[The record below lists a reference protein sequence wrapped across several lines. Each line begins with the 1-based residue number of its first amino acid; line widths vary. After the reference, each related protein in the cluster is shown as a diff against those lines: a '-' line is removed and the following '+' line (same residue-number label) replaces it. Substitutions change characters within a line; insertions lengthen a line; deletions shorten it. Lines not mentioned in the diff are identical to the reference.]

1 MRSSATVKVP
11 PLPLPPPPPP
21 PLTTS
26 LTICQPP
33 PPTPPYQRLTKALQ
47 CDPRCGH
54 EVTIGRRIGLYRFCG
69 DIGRGNFSKV
79 KLAVHQLTRG
89 KRSCHLSII
98 LSINKYT
105 LIPITDKVAIKV
117 VDLDRAG
124 LDAKA
129 LRMLSSE
136 IATLECVHHPNILR
150 LFEVVETL
158 GRVYLVTEW
167 IRGGELYNH
176 ITQGGPL
183 REIHAA
189 PLLKQL
195 LLAVKHMHSLGYVH
209 RDIKAENV
217 LLLSEDRLKL
227 ADFGFST
234 QLINGANQKLD
245 TFCGSPPY
253 AAPELFSD
261 DHYIGAPV
269 DVWALGILLYFMVVG
284 NMPFRA
290 PTIPGLKAAI
300 LKGDYLLP
308 GQLSLPCIR
317 LIQRILIHIPA
328 HRPTID
334 DMLNSQF
341 VTCPKLSADL
351 MQWEI
356 NQHSK
361 PAKRSIFWV
370 RSKSHRLRKSAS
382 LRDRYAEV
390 VKKPAIS
397 MNTRQQD
404 EMFVQN
410 FLQPIEVGHE
420 FLMKEPP
427 VPVEQA
433 KRPTRRYLLCG
444 SLKKKV
450 TPLETEP
457 EKQLSNGVQ
466 CSSTK
471 INPWNI
477 QVAEDCPL
485 FKNYDAETGSC
496 IMLPTATEDLS
507 QLGALEFEA
516 RQLLAEM
523 GLSSEMLINA
533 RQSGPRSDIIG
544 AYRIVVNR
552 LQKQS
557 WLARK
562 HVEMALHVE
571 PKAEKRIERSCC
583 IL

>member
-1 MRSSATVKVP
+1 MRSSATVKPSLQTPVTTTTTST
-11 PLPLPPPPPP
+11 PLPP
-21 PLTTS
+21 

-33 PPTPPYQRLTKALQ
+33 APTPAYQRLTKALQ

-79 KLAVHQLTRG
+79 KLAVHQLTR
-89 KRSCHLSII
+89 
-98 LSINKYT
+98 
-105 LIPITDKVAIKV
+105 DKVAIKV

-189 PLLKQL
+189 PLFKQL

-317 LIQRILIHIPA
+317 LIQRILIHMPA
-328 HRPTID
+328 QRPTID

-341 VTCPKLSADL
+341 VTCPKLSAEL
-351 MQWEI
+351 MQYEL
-356 NQHSK
+356 NLHSK

-370 RSKSHRLRKSAS
+370 RKSQRLRKTAS
-382 LRDRYAEV
+382 LRERYAEV

-397 MNTRQQD
+397 MNTRQQN
-404 EMFVQN
+404 EMFVHS
-410 FLQPIEVGHE
+410 FLHPIEVGQPADPPPGSA
-420 FLMKEPP
+420 KEL
-427 VPVEQA
+427 EA
-433 KRPTRRYLLCG
+433 NGGESTKRAGPSRRYLFCG
-444 SLKKKV
+444 TLKKKI
-450 TPLETEP
+450 TPIETEP
-457 EKQLSNGVQ
+457 EKQLSNGGPAAG
-466 CSSTK
+466 K
-471 INPWNI
+471 MNPWSVE
-477 QVAEDCPL
+477 VAEDCPL

-496 IMLPTATEDLS
+496 VMLPTNTDDLS
-507 QLGALEFEA
+507 QLCALEFEA
-516 RQLLAEM
+516 RQLLAEL
-523 GLSSEMLINA
+523 GVSSQMLLTA
-533 RQSGPRSDIIG
+533 TPSGPRSDIIG

-562 HVEMALHVE
+562 HVEMALHLE
-571 PKAEKRIERSCC
+571 PKQEKRIERQCC

>member
-1 MRSSATVKVP
+1 MRSSATVKVTSAP
-11 PLPLPPPPPP
+11 PLTPLPPSA
-21 PLTTS
+21 TTP

-79 KLAVHQLTRG
+79 KLAVHQLTR
-89 KRSCHLSII
+89 
-98 LSINKYT
+98 
-105 LIPITDKVAIKV
+105 DKVAIKV

-290 PTIPGLKAAI
+290 PTIPGLKSAI

-328 HRPTID
+328 QRPTID

-341 VTCPKLSADL
+341 VTSPKLSADL

-361 PAKRSIFWV
+361 PVKRSIFWV

-410 FLQPIEVGHE
+410 FLQPIEIGHE
-420 FLMKEPP
+420 LLLQGSGQLKEPQST
-427 VPVEQA
+427 EQV
-433 KRPTRRYLLCG
+433 KRPTRRYMFCG

-450 TPLETEP
+450 TPMETEP
-457 EKQLSNGVQ
+457 EKQLTNGGQ
-466 CSSTK
+466 CVSAK
-471 INPWNI
+471 INPWNVE
-477 QVAEDCPL
+477 VAEDCPL

-496 IMLPTATEDLS
+496 IMLPTKTEDLS

-516 RQLLAEM
+516 RQLLAEL

-562 HVEMALHVE
+562 HVEMALHSE

>member
-1 MRSSATVKVP
+1 MSFERRYRDSSKTAAVDTNTLRSSATVKVTTTP
-11 PLPLPPPPPP
+11 TPLSTPLPP
-21 PLTTS
+21 

-33 PPTPPYQRLTKALQ
+33 APTPPYQRLTKALQ

-79 KLAVHQLTRG
+79 KLAVHQLTR
-89 KRSCHLSII
+89 
-98 LSINKYT
+98 
-105 LIPITDKVAIKV
+105 DKVAIKV

-189 PLLKQL
+189 PLFKQL

-317 LIQRILIHIPA
+317 LIQRILIHVPA
-328 HRPTID
+328 QRPTID
-334 DMLNSQF
+334 DMVNSQF
-341 VTCPKLSADL
+341 VTCPKLSLEL
-351 MQWEI
+351 MQLEL
-356 NQHSK
+356 NLHSK
-361 PAKRSIFWV
+361 PAKRSIFWA
-370 RSKSHRLRKSAS
+370 RKSHRLRKSAS
-382 LRDRYAEV
+382 LRERYSEV

-397 MNTRQQD
+397 MNTRQQN
-404 EMFVQN
+404 ELFVDS
-410 FLQPIEVGHE
+410 FLHPIELAHD
-420 FLMKEPP
+420 LPPSNTKEL
-427 VPVEQA
+427 EA
-433 KRPTRRYLLCG
+433 NGEATKRTSSGRRYLFCG
-444 SLKKKV
+444 TLKKKI
-450 TPLETEP
+450 TPIETEP
-457 EKQLSNGVQ
+457 EKQLSNGGPPAKL
-466 CSSTK
+466 S
-471 INPWNI
+471 PWSI
-477 QVAEDCPL
+477 EVADDCPL

-496 IMLPTATEDLS
+496 VMLPTNTEDLS
-507 QLGALEFEA
+507 QLCALEFEA
-516 RQLLAEM
+516 RQLLAEL
-523 GLSSEMLINA
+523 GLSSQMLINA
-533 RQSGPRSDIIG
+533 SPSGPRSDIIG

-562 HVEMALHVE
+562 HVEMALHLE
-571 PKAEKRIERSCC
+571 PKPEKRIERHCC

>member
-1 MRSSATVKVP
+1 MRSSATVKP
-11 PLPLPPPPPP
+11 SPQTQTPTTTTTTSTPLPP
-21 PLTTS
+21 

-33 PPTPPYQRLTKALQ
+33 APTPPYQRLTKALQ

-79 KLAVHQLTRG
+79 KLAVHQLTRLF
-89 KRSCHLSII
+89 RFA
-98 LSINKYT
+98 
-105 LIPITDKVAIKV
+105 DKVAIKV

-189 PLLKQL
+189 PLFKQL

-317 LIQRILIHIPA
+317 LIQRILIHVPA
-328 HRPTID
+328 QRPTID

-341 VTCPKLSADL
+341 VTCPKLSAEL
-351 MQWEI
+351 MQYEL
-356 NQHSK
+356 NLHTK

-370 RSKSHRLRKSAS
+370 RKSQRLRKTAS
-382 LRDRYAEV
+382 LRERYAEV

-397 MNTRQQD
+397 MNTRQQN
-404 EMFVQN
+404 EMFVHS
-410 FLQPIEVGHE
+410 FLHPIEAGQAAE
-420 FLMKEPP
+420 QPPGSAKEM
-427 VPVEQA
+427 EA
-433 KRPTRRYLLCG
+433 NGGESTKRAGPSRRYLFCG
-444 SLKKKV
+444 TLKKKI
-450 TPLETEP
+450 TPIETEP
-457 EKQLSNGVQ
+457 EKQLSNGGPAAG
-466 CSSTK
+466 K
-471 INPWNI
+471 LNPWSVE
-477 QVAEDCPL
+477 VADDCPL

-496 IMLPTATEDLS
+496 VMLPTNTDDLS
-507 QLGALEFEA
+507 QLCALEFEA
-516 RQLLAEM
+516 RQLLAEL
-523 GLSSEMLINA
+523 GVSSQMLITA
-533 RQSGPRSDIIG
+533 TPSGPRSDIIG

-562 HVEMALHVE
+562 HVEMALHLE
-571 PKAEKRIERSCC
+571 PKQEKRIERQCC

>member
-1 MRSSATVKVP
+1 
-11 PLPLPPPPPP
+11 
-21 PLTTS
+21 
-26 LTICQPP
+26 
-33 PPTPPYQRLTKALQ
+33 
-47 CDPRCGH
+47 
-54 EVTIGRRIGLYRFCG
+54 
-69 DIGRGNFSKV
+69 
-79 KLAVHQLTRG
+79 
-89 KRSCHLSII
+89 
-98 LSINKYT
+98 
-105 LIPITDKVAIKV
+105 
-117 VDLDRAG
+117 
-124 LDAKA
+124 
-129 LRMLSSE
+129 MLSSE
-136 IATLECVHHPNILR
+136 IGTLECVHHPNILR

-189 PLLKQL
+189 PLFKQL

-234 QLINGANQKLD
+234 QLINGPNQKLD

-290 PTIPGLKAAI
+290 PTIPGLKSAI
-300 LKGDYLLP
+300 LKGDYLIP

-328 HRPTID
+328 QRPSID
-334 DMLNSQF
+334 DILNSQF
-341 VTCPKLSADL
+341 VQCPTLSAEL
-351 MQWEI
+351 MQHEI
-356 NQHSK
+356 NLHSK
-361 PAKRSIFWV
+361 PSKRSIFWV
-370 RSKSHRLRKSAS
+370 RSKSQRLRKSAS

-390 VKKPAIS
+390 VKKPPIS

-404 EMFVQN
+404 EMFVPN
-410 FLQPIEVGHE
+410 FLQPIEVGHV
-420 FLMKEPP
+420 LMLI
-427 VPVEQA
+427 QA
-433 KRPTRRYLLCG
+433 KDPSASEATPVKRPARRFLLCG

-450 TPLETEP
+450 TPIETEP
-457 EKQLSNGVQ
+457 EKQLSNGKL
-466 CSSTK
+466 SAR
-471 INPWNI
+471 NI
-477 QVAEDCPL
+477 EVAVDCPL

-496 IMLPTATEDLS
+496 IMLPTPTDDLS
-507 QLGALEFEA
+507 ELTALEFEA

-523 GLSSEMLINA
+523 GLNTEMLINA
-533 RQSGPRSDIIG
+533 RPSGPRSDIIG

-562 HVEMALHVE
+562 HVEMALHME
-571 PKAEKRIERSCC
+571 PNAKKGADRDKRAERSCC

>member
-1 MRSSATVKVP
+1 
-11 PLPLPPPPPP
+11 
-21 PLTTS
+21 
-26 LTICQPP
+26 
-33 PPTPPYQRLTKALQ
+33 
-47 CDPRCGH
+47 
-54 EVTIGRRIGLYRFCG
+54 
-69 DIGRGNFSKV
+69 
-79 KLAVHQLTRG
+79 
-89 KRSCHLSII
+89 
-98 LSINKYT
+98 
-105 LIPITDKVAIKV
+105 
-117 VDLDRAG
+117 
-124 LDAKA
+124 
-129 LRMLSSE
+129 
-136 IATLECVHHPNILR
+136 
-150 LFEVVETL
+150 
-158 GRVYLVTEW
+158 
-167 IRGGELYNH
+167 
-176 ITQGGPL
+176 
-183 REIHAA
+183 
-189 PLLKQL
+189 
-195 LLAVKHMHSLGYVH
+195 MHSLGYVH

-234 QLINGANQKLD
+234 QLINGKSICKQTLNTHSAICNAPSGANQKLD

-290 PTIPGLKAAI
+290 PTIPGLKSAI

-317 LIQRILIHIPA
+317 LIQRVLIHIPA
-328 HRPTID
+328 QRPTID

-351 MQWEI
+351 MQHEI
-356 NQHSK
+356 NLHSK
-361 PAKRSIFWV
+361 PVKRSIFWV
-370 RSKSHRLRKSAS
+370 RTKSHRLRKSAS

-410 FLQPIEVGHE
+410 FLQPIELGHE
-420 FLMKEPP
+420 LLLQPPNHLKEATAEP
-427 VPVEQA
+427 V
-433 KRPTRRYLLCG
+433 KRPARRYLLCG
-444 SLKKKV
+444 TLKKKV
-450 TPLETEP
+450 TPMETEP
-457 EKQLSNGVQ
+457 EKQLS
-466 CSSTK
+466 TAAK
-471 INPWNI
+471 INPWNVE
-477 QVAEDCPL
+477 VAEDCPL

-496 IMLPTATEDLS
+496 VMLPTATEDLS

-516 RQLLAEM
+516 RQLLSEL
-523 GLSSEMLINA
+523 GLSSEMLLNA

-562 HVEMALHVE
+562 HVEMALHSE
-571 PKAEKRIERSCC
+571 PKVEKRIERSCC

>member
-1 MRSSATVKVP
+1 
-11 PLPLPPPPPP
+11 
-21 PLTTS
+21 
-26 LTICQPP
+26 
-33 PPTPPYQRLTKALQ
+33 
-47 CDPRCGH
+47 
-54 EVTIGRRIGLYRFCG
+54 
-69 DIGRGNFSKV
+69 
-79 KLAVHQLTRG
+79 
-89 KRSCHLSII
+89 
-98 LSINKYT
+98 
-105 LIPITDKVAIKV
+105 
-117 VDLDRAG
+117 
-124 LDAKA
+124 
-129 LRMLSSE
+129 MLSSE

-189 PLLKQL
+189 PLFKQL

-317 LIQRILIHIPA
+317 LIQRILIHVPA
-328 HRPTID
+328 QRPTID

-341 VTCPKLSADL
+341 VSCPKLSVEL
-351 MQWEI
+351 MQQEL
-356 NQHSK
+356 NLHSK
-361 PAKRSIFWV
+361 PAKRNIFWV
-370 RSKSHRLRKSAS
+370 RKSHRLSKTAS
-382 LRDRYAEV
+382 LRERYTEL

-404 EMFVQN
+404 ELFTQS
-410 FLQPIEVGHE
+410 FLQPIELNSQEQPV
-420 FLMKEPP
+420 LLNSSKEL
-427 VPVEQA
+427 EAIGESKQRA
-433 KRPTRRYLLCG
+433 GTARRYLFCG
-444 SLKKKV
+444 TLKKKI
-450 TPLETEP
+450 TPIETEP
-457 EKQLSNGVQ
+457 EKQLSNGMMPPAKL
-466 CSSTK
+466 S
-471 INPWNI
+471 PWSI
-477 QVAEDCPL
+477 EVADDCPL
-485 FKNYDAETGSC
+485 FKNYDAETGGC
-496 IMLPTATEDLS
+496 VMLPTNTDDLS
-507 QLGALEFEA
+507 QLCALEFEA
-516 RQLLAEM
+516 RQLLAEL
-523 GLSSEMLINA
+523 GVTSQMLINA
-533 RQSGPRSDIIG
+533 IPSGPRSDIIG

-562 HVEMALHVE
+562 HVEMALHLE
-571 PKAEKRIERSCC
+571 PKPEKRIERQCC

>member
-1 MRSSATVKVP
+1 MFR
-11 PLPLPPPPPP
+11 
-21 PLTTS
+21 
-26 LTICQPP
+26 
-33 PPTPPYQRLTKALQ
+33 
-47 CDPRCGH
+47 
-54 EVTIGRRIGLYRFCG
+54 VTIGRRIGLYRFCG

-79 KLAVHQLTRG
+79 KLAVHQLTR
-89 KRSCHLSII
+89 
-98 LSINKYT
+98 
-105 LIPITDKVAIKV
+105 DKVAIKV

-189 PLLKQL
+189 PLFKQL

-317 LIQRILIHIPA
+317 LIQRVLIHIPA
-328 HRPTID
+328 QRPTID

-351 MQWEI
+351 MQYEI
-356 NQHSK
+356 NLHSK
-361 PAKRSIFWV
+361 PVKRSIFWV
-370 RSKSHRLRKSAS
+370 RTKSHRLRKSAS

-410 FLQPIEVGHE
+410 FLQPIELGHE
-420 FLMKEPP
+420 LLLQVPSQVKEATAEP
-427 VPVEQA
+427 A
-433 KRPTRRYLLCG
+433 KRPGRRYLLCG
-444 SLKKKV
+444 TLKKKV
-450 TPLETEP
+450 TPMETEP
-457 EKQLSNGVQ
+457 EKQLSCSNGSQ
-466 CSSTK
+466 CPSAK
-471 INPWNI
+471 INPWNVE
-477 QVAEDCPL
+477 VAEDCPL

-496 IMLPTATEDLS
+496 VMLPTATEDLS
-507 QLGALEFEA
+507 KLGALEFEA
-516 RQLLAEM
+516 RQLLAEL
-523 GLSSEMLINA
+523 GLSSEMLLNA

-562 HVEMALHVE
+562 HVEMALHIE
-571 PKAEKRIERSCC
+571 PKVEKRIERSCC

>member
-1 MRSSATVKVP
+1 
-11 PLPLPPPPPP
+11 
-21 PLTTS
+21 
-26 LTICQPP
+26 Q
-33 PPTPPYQRLTKALQ
+33 
-47 CDPRCGH
+47 
-54 EVTIGRRIGLYRFCG
+54 VTIGRRIGLYRFCG

-79 KLAVHQLTRG
+79 KLAVHQLTR
-89 KRSCHLSII
+89 
-98 LSINKYT
+98 
-105 LIPITDKVAIKV
+105 DKVAIKV

-189 PLLKQL
+189 PLFKQL

-317 LIQRILIHIPA
+317 LIQRILIHVPA
-328 HRPTID
+328 QRPMVD
-334 DMLNSQF
+334 DMLASQF
-341 VTCPKLSADL
+341 VTCPKLSVEL
-351 MQWEI
+351 MQHEL
-356 NQHSK
+356 NLHSK
-361 PAKRSIFWV
+361 PAKRSIFWA
-370 RSKSHRLRKSAS
+370 RKSHRLRKQAS
-382 LRDRYAEV
+382 LRERYTEV

-404 EMFVQN
+404 ELFVHS
-410 FLQPIEVGHE
+410 FLHPIELHP
-420 FLMKEPP
+420 EPP
-427 VPVEQA
+427 PPPPPLANSSKEQEA
-433 KRPTRRYLLCG
+433 NGELHKARAGPARRYLFCG
-444 SLKKKV
+444 TLKKKI
-450 TPLETEP
+450 TPIETEP
-457 EKQLSNGVQ
+457 EKQLSNGGPPAA
-466 CSSTK
+466 K
-471 INPWNI
+471 LNPWNI
-477 QVAEDCPL
+477 EVADDCPL

-496 IMLPTATEDLS
+496 VMLPTPTDDLS
-507 QLGALEFEA
+507 QLCPLEFEA
-516 RQLLAEM
+516 RQLLAEL
-523 GLSSEMLINA
+523 GVSSQMLINA

-544 AYRIVVNR
+544 AYRIVLNR

-562 HVEMALHVE
+562 HVEMALHLE
-571 PKAEKRIERSCC
+571 PKQEKRIERQCC

>member
-1 MRSSATVKVP
+1 
-11 PLPLPPPPPP
+11 
-21 PLTTS
+21 
-26 LTICQPP
+26 
-33 PPTPPYQRLTKALQ
+33 
-47 CDPRCGH
+47 
-54 EVTIGRRIGLYRFCG
+54 
-69 DIGRGNFSKV
+69 
-79 KLAVHQLTRG
+79 
-89 KRSCHLSII
+89 
-98 LSINKYT
+98 
-105 LIPITDKVAIKV
+105 
-117 VDLDRAG
+117 
-124 LDAKA
+124 
-129 LRMLSSE
+129 MLSSE
-136 IATLECVHHPNILR
+136 IATLEFVHHPNILR

-189 PLLKQL
+189 PLFKQL

-284 NMPFRA
+284 DMPFRA

-328 HRPTID
+328 QRPTID

-341 VTCPKLSADL
+341 VICPKLSAEL
-351 MQWEI
+351 MQHEL

-361 PAKRSIFWV
+361 PVKRSIFWV
-370 RSKSHRLRKSAS
+370 RSKSRRLRKSAS
-382 LRDRYAEV
+382 LRERYVDA

-404 EMFVQN
+404 EMFVDS
-410 FLQPIEVGHE
+410 FLHPIEKGHE
-420 FLMKEPP
+420 VMQYSGGRKEAN
-427 VPVEQA
+427 VA
-433 KRPTRRYLLCG
+433 KTANSNCTPKRYLFCG
-444 SLKKKV
+444 TLKKKI
-450 TPLETEP
+450 TPIETEP
-457 EKQLSNGVQ
+457 EKQLSNGVGGAVKL
-466 CSSTK
+466 S
-471 INPWNI
+471 PWNVE
-477 QVAEDCPL
+477 VASDCPM
-485 FKNYDAETGSC
+485 FKNYDGETGNF
-496 IMLPTATEDLS
+496 IMLPSDTDDLS
-507 QLGALEFEA
+507 QLTALEFEA
-516 RQLLAEM
+516 RQLLAEL
-523 GLSSEMLINA
+523 GITSEMLRNA
-533 RQSGPRSDIIG
+533 LPSGPRSDIIG
-544 AYRIVVNR
+544 SYRIVINR

-562 HVEMALHVE
+562 HVEMALQE
-571 PKAEKRIERSCC
+571 MPKIEKKIERSCC

>member
-1 MRSSATVKVP
+1 MRS
-11 PLPLPPPPPP
+11 PLRTRGECNLRWVGVRRE
-21 PLTTS
+21 LMGRGQQGTTTANRRFS
-26 LTICQPP
+26 SS
-33 PPTPPYQRLTKALQ
+33 KF
-47 CDPRCGH
+47 

-79 KLAVHQLTRG
+79 KLAVHQLTR
-89 KRSCHLSII
+89 
-98 LSINKYT
+98 
-105 LIPITDKVAIKV
+105 DKVAIKV

-189 PLLKQL
+189 PLFKQL

-234 QLINGANQKLD
+234 QLINGKSICKQTLNTHSAICNAPSGANQKLD

-290 PTIPGLKAAI
+290 PTIPGLKSAI

-317 LIQRILIHIPA
+317 LIQRVLIHIPA
-328 HRPTID
+328 QRPTID

-351 MQWEI
+351 MQHEI
-356 NQHSK
+356 NLHSK
-361 PAKRSIFWV
+361 PVKRSIFWV
-370 RSKSHRLRKSAS
+370 RTKSHRLRKSAS

-410 FLQPIEVGHE
+410 FLQPIELGHE
-420 FLMKEPP
+420 LLLQPPNHLKEATAEP
-427 VPVEQA
+427 V
-433 KRPTRRYLLCG
+433 KRPARRYLLCG
-444 SLKKKV
+444 TLKKKV
-450 TPLETEP
+450 TPMETEP
-457 EKQLSNGVQ
+457 EKQLS
-466 CSSTK
+466 TAAK
-471 INPWNI
+471 INPWNVE
-477 QVAEDCPL
+477 VAEDCPL

-496 IMLPTATEDLS
+496 VMLPTATEDLS

-516 RQLLAEM
+516 RQLLSEL
-523 GLSSEMLINA
+523 GLSSEMLLNA

-562 HVEMALHVE
+562 HVEMALHSE
-571 PKAEKRIERSCC
+571 PKVEKRIERSCC

>member
-1 MRSSATVKVP
+1 
-11 PLPLPPPPPP
+11 
-21 PLTTS
+21 
-26 LTICQPP
+26 
-33 PPTPPYQRLTKALQ
+33 
-47 CDPRCGH
+47 
-54 EVTIGRRIGLYRFCG
+54 
-69 DIGRGNFSKV
+69 
-79 KLAVHQLTRG
+79 
-89 KRSCHLSII
+89 
-98 LSINKYT
+98 
-105 LIPITDKVAIKV
+105 
-117 VDLDRAG
+117 
-124 LDAKA
+124 
-129 LRMLSSE
+129 MLSSE

-189 PLLKQL
+189 PLFKQL

-317 LIQRILIHIPA
+317 LIQRILIHVPA
-328 HRPTID
+328 QRPTID

-341 VTCPKLSADL
+341 VTLPKLSAEL
-351 MQWEI
+351 MQYEL
-356 NQHSK
+356 NLHTK
-361 PAKRSIFWV
+361 PAKRTIFWV
-370 RSKSHRLRKSAS
+370 RKSQRLRKTAS
-382 LRDRYAEV
+382 LRERYAEV

-397 MNTRQQD
+397 MNTRQQN
-404 EMFVQN
+404 EMFVHS
-410 FLQPIEVGHE
+410 FLHPIEVGQP
-420 FLMKEPP
+420 LDQPPGNAKEL
-427 VPVEQA
+427 EANGGDSA
-433 KRPTRRYLLCG
+433 KRSGPSRRYLFCG
-444 SLKKKV
+444 TLKKKI
-450 TPLETEP
+450 TPIETEP
-457 EKQLSNGVQ
+457 EKQLSNGGPPAG
-466 CSSTK
+466 K
-471 INPWNI
+471 MNPWSVE
-477 QVAEDCPL
+477 VADDCPL

-496 IMLPTATEDLS
+496 VMLPTNTDDLS
-507 QLGALEFEA
+507 QLCALEFEA
-516 RQLLAEM
+516 RQLLAEL
-523 GLSSEMLINA
+523 GVSSQMLITA
-533 RQSGPRSDIIG
+533 TPSGPRSDIIG
-544 AYRIVVNR
+544 AYRIIVNR

-562 HVEMALHVE
+562 HVEMALHLE
-571 PKAEKRIERSCC
+571 PKQEKRIERQCC